1 MPDLGTQ
8 IATARQAGYSDAD
21 ITAYL
26 AKDPGMG
33 PKVAQAKAA
42 GYEDADIVSHL
53 SAPAKPANAFAHA
66 AQIAG
71 DEFHKAT
78 DAYKADIQSFA
89 QKGLSGQGHSP
100 MDYAAPVLDVVRA
113 AAAPIKG
120 VADAAFGDKS
130 VALPFGIN
138 SRGLSG
144 GDIAT
149 MVIPAAGEMAAGRQ
163 VAAAAKAAGVG
174 ADTMKATIASSKA
187 PVSIARTNPTPAAP
201 TNDLA
206 AKVQAFDKAGVRPT
220 MAAMGDG
227 SARVAKGIA
236 ENPLAGIRTRSALQG
251 SLADTSAAVDRTAN
265 AYGSPA
271 ARGAAGE
278 AVQQGVQDFNARFTD
293 RAGALYDKAFAPI
306 NEAHAAAAAK
316 ARQDYSLAKVQ
327 TADEAQNAQAAL
339 NLDYRNRTAQALHA
353 QTQAEID
360 ARRAADLKSAKGGQ
374 QATAEPVPKG
384 YVYPADTV
392 QPSPQPAK
400 QAVIAPSTTTATLD
414 RINSRGDSP
423 ALRNLFSTPQVQTLT
438 AAMKNPASLSFQDLR
453 DARTW
458 VRNAQRDDT
467 LRQGVSQG
475 DLQQLET
482 SLTQDINSNAE
493 AIAGPKAARA
503 LQQADQFYRLGSQR
517 IQGSLQAF
525 VGKGGNASGESAYDL
540 IQRAASDRGGADT
553 ARLTALKAS
562 LKPSEWG
569 DVAASTIQ
577 RMAQGKG
584 GDFSVNSFVTN
595 ADTLSPQGKD
605 LLFGRGELRSELDNL
620 VKVAKMQK
628 GVEQAANHSN
638 TAASAQGLGTVA
650 GLANPHT
657 TIPTLGALGGMAVTG
672 EILTNPAA
680 VRWLARV
687 GKAQAVSPAATSSA
701 VGRLGSAAGSNST
714 LVPLYQQALKLVPGP
729 ATRSAAQGS
738 PAQPTQ

>member
-26 AKDPGMG
+26 AKDPGMA

-53 SAPAKPANAFAHA
+53 SGPAKAPNAFAHA

-71 DEFHKAT
+71 DEIHKAS
-78 DAYKADIQSFA
+78 DAYKADIASFA
-89 QKGLSGQGHSP
+89 QKGLSGQGHSLG
-100 MDYAAPVLDVVRA
+100 DYAAPVLDAVRA
-113 AAAPIKG
+113 VAAPVKG
-120 VADAAFGDKS
+120 IADAAFGDKPI
-130 VALPFGIN
+130 ALPFGIN
-138 SRGLSG
+138 SKGLTG

-149 MVIPAAGEMAAGRQ
+149 MAIPAGGEIAAGRQ
-163 VAAAAKAAGVG
+163 VATAAKVAGVG
-174 ADTMKATIASSKA
+174 RETMQATLQSSKA
-187 PVSIARTNPTPAAP
+187 PVSIARANPTPAAA

-206 AKVQAFDKAGVRPT
+206 AKVQAFDRAGVRPT

-227 SARVAKGIA
+227 NARVAKGIA
-236 ENPLAGIRTRSALQG
+236 ENPLAGIRARTNLQA
-251 SLADTSAAVDRTAN
+251 SLADTSQAVDRTAN
-265 AYGSPA
+265 AYGTPA

-278 AVQQGVQDFNARFTD
+278 AVQQGIQKFNDRFSE
-293 RAGALYDKAFAPI
+293 RANDLYDKVFAPI
-306 NEAHAAAAAK
+306 NQAHDAAAAQAK
-316 ARQDYSLAKVQ
+316 QQFSLAKVQ
-327 TADEAQNAQAAL
+327 ASDEGQNAQAAL
-339 NLDYRNRTAQALHA
+339 ELNYRNRAAQAAHGD
-353 QTQAEID
+353 TQAQLD
-360 ARRAADLKSAKGGQ
+360 AQRMADLKSARGGNTVPPQ
-374 QATAEPVPKG
+374 PVPES
-384 YVYPADTV
+384 YVYPPDKAV
-392 QPSPQPAK
+392 PPPAPAK
-400 QAVIAPSTTTATLD
+400 RAVIAPSATSDTLA

-423 ALRNLFSTPQVQTLT
+423 ALKSLFSTPQVQTLT
-438 AAMKNPASLSFQDLR
+438 AAMKDPASLSFRDLR

-467 LRQGVSQG
+467 LRQGVQQG
-475 DLQQLET
+475 DLQSLEA
-482 SLTQDINSNAE
+482 SLTNDINTNAE
-493 AIAGPKAARA
+493 NIAGPQAARQ
-503 LQQADQFYRLGSQR
+503 LQQADQFYRLGAQR
-517 IQGSLQAF
+517 IQGSLQKF
-525 VGKGGNASGESAYDL
+525 VGRSGDASGESAYDL

-605 LLFGRGELRSELDNL
+605 LLFGKGELRSELENL

-638 TAASAQGLGTVA
+638 TASTAQAVGTVA
-650 GLANPHT
+650 ALVNPHT
-657 TIPTLGALGGMAVTG
+657 AVPAAAGLGAMAVTG
-672 EILTNPAA
+672 EMLTNPAA
-680 VRWLARV
+680 VRWLSRV
-687 GKAQAVSPAATSSA
+687 GKAQTVSPAATSSA
-701 VGRLGSAAGSNST
+701 VGRLGSAARSNPA
-714 LVPLYQQALKLVPGP
+714 LVPLYQQALKLVPSP

-738 PAQPTQ
+738 QDQPTQ